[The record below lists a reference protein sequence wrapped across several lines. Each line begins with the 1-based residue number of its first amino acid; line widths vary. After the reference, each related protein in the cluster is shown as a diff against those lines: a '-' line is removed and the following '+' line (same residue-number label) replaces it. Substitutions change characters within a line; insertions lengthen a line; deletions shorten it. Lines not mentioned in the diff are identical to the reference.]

1 MFAGLVDHFCRA
13 FRGYPN
19 IVVFELTTKCQLNC
33 SYCARSSLLSQRRFF
48 PSDMPLELLEQI
60 CQNLAVVKRNIKG
73 IEFAGLG
80 EPLLH
85 GKIDQALLL
94 IRSRFPNVP
103 FRLFSNGL
111 VLKAKT
117 DLILKTLTKSDD
129 KLVVSL
135 NSADA
140 ESYARLNNADYFNLI
155 CENIKAF
162 LKKKDSRP
170 PQTFIQLMGTDR
182 NIRILDRFRRDWQ
195 PLLNQNDHI
204 LVAVPENSGGLISFG
219 SSYSN
224 SSAWPCAQLWDH
236 LVFTSG
242 GDVYPCCVARL
253 AGKSVDTLL
262 GSASDLPGI
271 LRGRKLSYL
280 RNCHRLGLA
289 NRLKPCASC
298 DMWRKFG
305 RHHRKFLDRFWL

>member
-1 MFAGLVDHFCRA
+1 
-13 FRGYPN
+13 
-19 IVVFELTTKCQLNC
+19 
-33 SYCARSSLLSQRRFF
+33 
-48 PSDMPLELLEQI
+48 MPLELLEQI

-155 CENIKAF
+155 CRTSKLF
-162 LKKKDSRP
+162 SRRKT
-170 PQTFIQLMGTDR
+170 QD
-182 NIRILDRFRRDWQ
+182 
-195 PLLNQNDHI
+195 LL
-204 LVAVPENSGGLISFG
+204 
-219 SSYSN
+219 
-224 SSAWPCAQLWDH
+224 
-236 LVFTSG
+236 
-242 GDVYPCCVARL
+242 
-253 AGKSVDTLL
+253 
-262 GSASDLPGI
+262 
-271 LRGRKLSYL
+271 KLSFNLWVRIGISGYWI
-280 RNCHRLGLA
+280 A
-289 NRLKPCASC
+289 
-298 DMWRKFG
+298 FG
-305 RHHRKFLDRFWL
+305 GIGSLS